1 MQKSIWRLTMLLL
14 LLAQNV
20 VASDLVT
27 LPAGNSDIQF
37 SNWSGPAIRVRLFVP
52 DAATESTPIVIVMH
66 GASREVDRYFNDWQT
81 QGELHGFIVVVPEF
95 PKSDFEGS
103 AQFNLGNVFDKE
115 SGEERPEDLWTFSAI
130 EPLFDQ
136 VVALTGSSQSGYT
149 LFGHSAG
156 SQFVHRFIYYK
167 PNARATRVI
176 AANAGWYTLPF
187 FGAKYPYGLDESGI
201 DPATLQSV
209 FARDVVILLGDAD
222 TDPNHES
229 LRKTPEAELQG
240 PHRYARG
247 VMMYRIAEAK
257 AAELGYEFN
266 WRLRT
271 VAGAG
276 HHDSQMA
283 PAAAE
288 LVAP

>member
-20 VASDLVT
+20 VASELVT
-27 LPAGNSDIQF
+27 LPAGNSELQF

-52 DAATESTPIVIVMH
+52 DSVTESTPIVIVMH
-66 GASREVDRYFNDWQT
+66 GASRDVDRYFNDWQA
-81 QGELHGFIVVVPEF
+81 QGELHAFIVVVPEF
-95 PKSDFEGS
+95 PKSDFKGS
-103 AQFNLGNVFDKE
+103 ARFNLGNVFDPE
-115 SGEERPEDLWTFSAI
+115 NGDLRPEDLWTFSAI

-136 VVALTGSSQSGYT
+136 VVAVTGSSQSGYT

-187 FGAKYPYGLDESGI
+187 YGAKYPYGLDESGI

-247 VMMYRIAEAK
+247 VMMYRIAEVK

-266 WRLRT
+266 WRLRK